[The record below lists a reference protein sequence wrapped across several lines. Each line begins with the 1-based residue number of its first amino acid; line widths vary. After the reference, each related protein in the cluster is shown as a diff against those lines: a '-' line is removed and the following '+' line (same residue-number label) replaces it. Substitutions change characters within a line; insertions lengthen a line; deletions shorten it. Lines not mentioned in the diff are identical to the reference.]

1 MGTRNVMIVILNEEV
16 KVRQYCQWDGYP
28 TGQGAT
34 IAEFIQSAD
43 MDMFKSKVAKLKF
56 LTPKQ
61 VRAKFKKLLGH
72 DKNLVTM
79 KEGDKINQ
87 YYPALSRDT
96 GSNLLG
102 LIQKGRVKEVD
113 DCGIYETD
121 SEIEYI
127 YEINLDNQ
135 TVTVK
140 TNSYNGNL
148 KKKYKFKDFTMAA
161 MRELEAKI
169 NEDEAA

>member
-1 MGTRNVMIVILNEEV
+1 MGTRNVMTVILNKQV

-28 TGQGAT
+28 TGQGAD

-43 MDMFKSKVAKLKF
+43 MGLFKSKVANLKF
-56 LTPKQ
+56 LSIEQ
-61 VRAKFKKLLGH
+61 VRAKLNKLLGH
-72 DKNLVTM
+72 DNEWITM
-79 KEGDKINQ
+79 KEGEKINK
-87 YYPALSRDT
+87 YYPAMSRDT
-96 GSNLLG
+96 GSKLLG
-102 LIQKGRVKEVD
+102 LIQKGRVKEVQ
-113 DCGIYETD
+113 DCGISKND
-121 SEIEYI
+121 MDIEYI

-169 NEDEAA
+169 NEEEAA

>member
-1 MGTRNVMIVILNEEV
+1 MGTRNVMTVILNKQV

-43 MDMFKSKVAKLKF
+43 LEVFKTKVAKLKF
-56 LTPKQ
+56 LAPKQ
-61 VRAKFKKLLGH
+61 VQAKFKKLLGH
-72 DKNLVTM
+72 DNDWITS
-79 KEGDKINQ
+79 KEGDKINK
-87 YYPALSRDT
+87 YYPAMSRDT
-96 GSNLLG
+96 GSKLLG
-102 LIQKGRVKEVD
+102 LIQKGRVKEVQ
-113 DCGIYETD
+113 DCKISETD
-121 SEIEYI
+121 YEIEYI